1 MLARGGELPSLPSK
15 EEGGAEGREE
25 GEEGVASS
33 TTVTSPPMSLGDG
46 ERDLG
51 QGGSGE
57 PPVLEPSGEG
67 RSMEG
72 EGEGEAERR
81 EEGRA
86 PEVSAGASAP
96 GQAAV
101 EPPILQA
108 WGEVKKTQTL

>member
-1 MLARGGELPSLPSK
+1 MLGLSFPVGGQTSGTARTAVKHSSR
-15 EEGGAEGREE
+15 GRDSSVTILSRE
-25 GEEGVASS
+25 GE
-33 TTVTSPPMSLGDG
+33 
-46 ERDLG
+46 R
-51 QGGSGE
+51 
-57 PPVLEPSGEG
+57 
-67 RSMEG
+67 
-72 EGEGEAERR
+72 EAERR